1 MHRLNT
7 ESKNTT
13 SIRCNEF
20 SRMWL
25 LVKNSQ
31 RVAGLLLTIATVIG
45 MYLIRA
51 YPLES
56 LPTDSLLI
64 LLSYLLTVFL
74 PGLLID
80 LIFGMLGSGDSFAD
94 KCGGLRNGGY
104 LIGYTERSLL
114 FLAMMI
120 THYDEAM
127 SFPSLLSFLSVIV
140 AAKAIFRYSSR
151 ETDDRACADWYILG
165 TLMSITMALAI
176 SWLAFRFLL
185 VGG

>member
-1 MHRLNT
+1 
-7 ESKNTT
+7 
-13 SIRCNEF
+13 
-20 SRMWL
+20 MWL
-25 LVKNSQ
+25 PVKNSQ
-31 RVAGLLLTIATVIG
+31 RIAGVSLTVASVIG
-45 MYLIRA
+45 MYLMRV
-51 YPLES
+51 YPLTT
-56 LPTDSLLI
+56 LPTDTLLI
-64 LLSYLLTVFL
+64 LLSYLLTVSL

-80 LIFGMLGSGDSFAD
+80 LIFAVQGSGDDIGD

-120 THYDEAM
+120 THYDETM

-165 TLMSITMALAI
+165 TLMSITMALAL
-176 SWLAFRFLL
+176 SWAAFRFLL
-185 VGG
+185 VGR